1 MKKAKNKIEFEEL
14 LKDLFEKL
22 KEKSVDLI
30 EDIDFDKVWDLI
42 EKRIAEIGGR
52 WRVLPEE
59 KSFYKYFMGQS
70 EEEAVVSRL
79 SGNSDAGAT
88 DI

>member
-1 MKKAKNKIEFEEL
+1 MRKAKNKIEFEEL

-42 EKRIAEIGGR
+42 EKRIDKCRTRRTKRKAKNE
-52 WRVLPEE
+52 
-59 KSFYKYFMGQS
+59 
-70 EEEAVVSRL
+70 
-79 SGNSDAGAT
+79 
-88 DI
+88 